1 MSEKTKILYFPR
13 ARTALKF
20 GLKILGL
27 NLNDHILVPDF
38 IYDSIFQPITQN
50 SLTFSIYG
58 TSEDMK
64 PVWSSLDTKVNSR
77 TRAILMVHYFGQ
89 PQDIENNIA
98 KIKITFSKFINLKDK
113 AKFLSYPIPKAIVEE
128 WEKVK

>member
-1 MSEKTKILYFPR
+1 MSEKTKILYFPK

-27 NLNDHILVPDF
+27 NPNDHILIPDF
-38 IYDSIFQPITQN
+38 ICDSIFQPITQN

-64 PVWSSLDTKVNSR
+64 PVWSSLDRKVNSR

-89 PQDIENNIA
+89 PQDIY
-98 KIKITFSKFINLKDK
+98 KFINFSRKHQ
-113 AKFLSYPIPKAIVEE
+113 KFLL
-128 WEKVK
+128 

>member
-27 NLNDHILVPDF
+27 NPNDHILIPDF
-38 IYDSIFQPITQN
+38 ICDSIFQPITQN

-64 PVWSSLDTKVNSR
+64 PIYNHNERFTKPFSLISNN
-77 TRAILMVHYFGQ
+77 HY
-89 PQDIENNIA
+89 
-98 KIKITFSKFINLKDK
+98 
-113 AKFLSYPIPKAIVEE
+113 
-128 WEKVK
+128 